1 MPETPPFSTV
11 SAHEPTLR
19 IVPNP
24 ERMAAEG
31 LGTRLQGLTA
41 ARSQLDHEFLTV
53 LAEFDAIDG
62 WHWFDGVTSTAHW
75 LSWACSIAPGTA
87 REHIRVARALVQLPK
102 VSTLMADGQLTYSKV
117 REISRLVPT
126 RRPAATDTDRPQEE
140 PPEPTPAATPPL
152 DEDRIC
158 SLALEMTA
166 SQLARTV
173 RAFRNLPGN
182 RVRSEAKRSLSWRT
196 RDDGLTELRVLL
208 PAEEAATI
216 RAAIDTAQS
225 SRTEADVPAGTPDEL
240 SDKPL
245 QPALDALL
253 DVATIYLAGD
263 HQEPT
268 DDHHLVT
275 VLVGAETLAAS
286 TDVPAGTSSARCE
299 VTGGHGIEAETAR
312 RIACDAKVMGALVDH
327 GTGDVLNLGRTKR
340 VVTRAQRRA
349 LGIRD
354 EGHCQFP
361 DCTRRRWLKAHHVV
375 HWANG
380 GPTDLPNLMLLCHFH
395 HMCLHEGGMTVH
407 REDDNWVF
415 LLPDGEPILR
425 DPPQPDEAVLRTLGE
440 WADREAKRPDSGR
453 VFPPHGGHGFLLH
466 ECVGVLDQPGVVADP
481 KDVA

>member
-1 MPETPPFSTV
+1 MSDTHTFPTEPD
-11 SAHEPTLR
+11 HEPTLR
-19 IVPNP
+19 IVHNP
-24 ERMAAEG
+24 ERIAAEG

-53 LAEFDAIDG
+53 LAEFDAADG

-87 REHIRVARALVQLPK
+87 REHIRVARSLVQLPK

-126 RRPAATDTDRPQEE
+126 RHPAPSETASTL
-140 PPEPTPAATPPL
+140 PTPPV

-173 RAFRNLPGN
+173 RAYRNLPGN
-182 RVRSEAKRSLSWRT
+182 RVRGESKRSLTWRA
-196 RDDGLTELRVLL
+196 RDDGLTELRVLM

-225 SRTEADVPAGTPDEL
+225 AGTTSEPDCAAT
-240 SDKPL
+240 DRPL

-253 DVATIYLAGD
+253 AVATVYLAGD
-263 HQEPT
+263 RQEPA

-275 VLVGAETLAAS
+275 VLVGAETLASS
-286 TDVPAGTSSARCE
+286 TNADVPAGTPAARCE

-312 RIACDAKVMGALVDH
+312 RMACDAKVVGALVDH
-327 GTGDVLNLGRTKR
+327 DSGDVLNLGRTKR

-354 EGHCQFP
+354 DGHCQFP
-361 DCTRRRWLKAHHVV
+361 DCTRRRWLKAHHVT
-375 HWANG
+375 HWING
-380 GPTDLPNLMLLCHFH
+380 GPTDLSNLMLLCHFH
-395 HMCLHEGGMTVH
+395 HMCVHEGGMTVH

-425 DPPQPDEAVLRTLGE
+425 DPPQPDEAVLRTLG
-440 WADREAKRPDSGR
+440 DLVKREANRPDPGR

-466 ECVGVLDQPGVVADP
+466 ECVGVLDQPVA
-481 KDVA
+481 